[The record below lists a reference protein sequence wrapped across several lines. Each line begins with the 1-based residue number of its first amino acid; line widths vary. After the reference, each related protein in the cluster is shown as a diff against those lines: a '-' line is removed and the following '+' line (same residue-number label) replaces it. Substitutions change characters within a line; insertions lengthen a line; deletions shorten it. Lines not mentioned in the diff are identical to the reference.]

1 MIQML
6 IRIAI
11 TFQSTSPKASTSV
24 MTPNQTI
31 ATTPMSAAIVPST
44 TLEMTATI
52 AIAKIAMAVQAN
64 GSMLPLPEIGFAR
77 AAVRRPAPGRRCLLV
92 RGLVA
97 ACASASFRYFTSR
110 TGRLDRCTTRVTVEP
125 IRKSARAVRPI
136 VPITISSQPS
146 FSASFT
152 IVSASG
158 PTSACAS

>member
-31 ATTPMSAAIVPST
+31 ATTPTSAAIVPST

-64 GSMLPLPEIGFAR
+64 GSMLPLPELASS
-77 AAVRRPAPGRRCLLV
+77 VRRSGGTSPGRSCFRARSCTPLLF
-92 RGLVA
+92 LT
-97 ACASASFRYFTSR
+97 SLRYFTSR
-110 TGRLDRCTTRVTVEP
+110 IGRLDRCTTRVTVEP
-125 IRKSARAVRPI
+125 IRKSARAERPI

-158 PTSACAS
+158 PTSAWAS